1 MQQARTTHLLILAT
15 GSSGRFGEEYA
26 PSENNQPNQRHH
38 KNICSASYLLFSK
51 KKKKKEIK
59 YSMGNIS
66 SVSPKIKLDFISL
79 LIMSSEERG
88 LIDDILNKR

>member
-51 KKKKKEIK
+51 KKKEIK
-59 YSMGNIS
+59 FSMRNIP